1 MALSIFF
8 FAQEKS
14 HPPKSPLR
22 NEQKRVYKGEIKVY
36 HFGKKRGEN
45 RIGAGQNRNS
55 HFDSSVQNFPRTK
68 KKAATRNYRSA
79 SAESTV
85 QEQHGTEEEDTRV
98 YGSRAIGAV
107 NAFRVLFRVFHAI
120 WERLGA
126 AVY

>member
-68 KKAATRNYRSA
+68 KKAGLCDISIKSHEIRMGQQREIAGLLLPKALYKS
-79 SAESTV
+79 STG
-85 QEQHGTEEEDTRV
+85 QRKKTLGCT
-98 YGSRAIGAV
+98 G
-107 NAFRVLFRVFHAI
+107 HAP
-120 WERLGA
+120 L
-126 AVY
+126 VP